1 MPVVLKRFEETE
13 KDFILRLRNDQT
25 TVMFDPHYLHE
36 HLLKYGVMPKVE
48 EWKYPLI
55 YSAFIHVMELGL
67 GDDTLIPM
75 KKNPREQN
83 IKSTPS
89 RRIARSLKNTD
100 IAEDERPH
108 NKSFYLLNRGIVLVA
123 HKIKFIDNV
132 IFIGED
138 EVIPNVI
145 EIIMDKENEGNIDG
159 GHTYKIIKDTVMN
172 IKKNEDFLD
181 AYVRFEITVNFHGVS
196 RLAEA
201 RNTSAQVLSRS
212 IVNLQGGFDILKE
225 LISELPF
232 HDRVAYKQFEKHE
245 EGLKMIPVEN
255 IIRLLDLFNLEKNP
269 KYSTLS
275 KFSRRPSIPQMKW
288 ASGAEQIIKSY
299 VTEIETAAEEE
310 RDSEYVKMEQII
322 PDIFSIYSYL
332 EKNIP
337 EIYNKVGSGNST
349 GGGNYALISFSKSD
363 KKVLFDSYRNITTF
377 SNGNLIDENG
387 MKYDVPGGLIQPII
401 GSLRMLVMKKDDG
414 QYEWINGFDPN
425 NHQELEE
432 IVQPLVSYVVT
443 KAREETPDKVA
454 KSNEHWNYCLMTIDQ
469 TKSFIEGNNKN
480 DK

>member
-1 MPVVLKRFEETE
+1 MALVLKRFEETE
-13 KDFILRLRNDQT
+13 KDFILRLQNDQT
-25 TVMFDPHYLHE
+25 SVMFDPHFLNEYLSKH
-36 HLLKYGVMPKVE
+36 HSMPKLD
-48 EWKYPLI
+48 EWEYPLI
-55 YSAFIHVMELGL
+55 YSSFIHVMELGL
-67 GDDTLIPM
+67 GDETLIPM
-75 KKNPREQN
+75 KRNPRDQN

-89 RRIARSLKNTD
+89 RRIARSLKNTE
-100 IAEDERPH
+100 IAEDQRPH

-123 HKIKFIDNV
+123 HKIKFINNV
-132 IFIGED
+132 IFNGED

-145 EIIMDKENEGNIDG
+145 EITMDKENEGNIDG

-172 IKKNEDFLD
+172 FKKKEEYLD

-232 HDRVAYKQFEKHE
+232 HDRVAYRQFEKHE

-255 IIRLLDLFNLEKNP
+255 IIRLLDLFNLEKTP
-269 KYSTLS
+269 MYSTLS
-275 KFSRRPSIPQMKW
+275 KFSRKVSIPPMKW

-299 VTEIETAAEEE
+299 ITEIETAAEEE
-310 RDSEYVKMEQII
+310 RDSEYIKMEKII
-322 PDIFSIYSYL
+322 PDIFSVYSFL

-337 EIYNKVGSGNST
+337 EIYNKVGSGNSS

-363 KKVLFDSYRNITTF
+363 KKALFDSYRNITTY
-377 SNGNLIDENG
+377 SNGKLIDKNG
-387 MKYDVPGGLIQPII
+387 IRYEVPGGIIQPII
-401 GSLRMLVMKKDDG
+401 GSLRMLVTKNDEG
-414 QYEWINGFDPN
+414 QYTWISGFDPN
-425 NHQELEE
+425 NHSELEE
-432 IVQPLVSYVVT
+432 IVQPLISYIVT

-454 KSNEHWNYCLMTIDQ
+454 KSNDHWNYCLMTMDQ
-469 TKSFIEGNNKN
+469 AKGFITGSNENEK
-480 DK
+480 

>member
-25 TVMFDPHYLHE
+25 TIMFDPHYLHE
-36 HLLKYGVMPKVE
+36 HLLEFGTMPDIN
-48 EWKYPLI
+48 EWRYPLI
-55 YSAFIHVMELGL
+55 YSSFIHVMELGL

-100 IAEDERPH
+100 IAEDGRPH
-108 NKSFYLLNRGIVLVA
+108 NQSFYLLNRGIVLVA
-123 HKIKFIDNV
+123 HKIKFLENV
-132 IFIGED
+132 IFNGED
-138 EVIPNVI
+138 EIIPNVI
-145 EIIMDKENEGNIDG
+145 EITMDKENEGNIDG

-172 IKKNEDFLD
+172 YKKNEEFLD

-225 LISELPF
+225 LLSELSF
-232 HDRVAYKQFEKHE
+232 HNRVAYRQFEKHE

-255 IIRLLDLFNLEKNP
+255 IIRLLDLFNLEKTP
-269 KYSTLS
+269 KYSTQS

-310 RDSEYVKMEQII
+310 RDSEYVNMEAII
-322 PDIFSIYSYL
+322 PDIFNMYNYL

-337 EIYNKVGSGNST
+337 DIYNKVGSNNSA
-349 GGGNYALISFSKSD
+349 GGGNYALISFSKSE
-363 KKVLFDSYRNITTF
+363 KKVLFNSYRNITTF
-377 SNGNLIDENG
+377 SNGELIDENG
-387 MKYDVPGGLIQPII
+387 MKYEVPGGLIQPII
-401 GSLRMLVMKKDDG
+401 GSLRMLVTKSEDG
-414 QYEWINGFDPN
+414 KYKWINGFDPN
-425 NHQELEE
+425 NYNELEE

-443 KAREETPDKVA
+443 KAREETPDKLA
-454 KSNEHWNYCLMTIDQ
+454 KSNEHWNYCLMTMDQ
-469 TKSFIEGNNKN
+469 AKGIIEGNNR
-480 DK
+480 DDQ